1 MKTVII
7 YDAIEENA
15 ICYFS
20 FVKSVTKIVADMYF
34 KVTLRNGKY
43 FIFDSSLYRY
53 EIVSGKKVKIVNEL

>member
-1 MKTVII
+1 MKTVIV

-34 KVTLRNGKY
+34 KVTLENGKY
-43 FIFDSSLYRY
+43 FIFDSRLYRY
-53 EIVSGKKVKIVNEL
+53 ETLTGKKVKIVNEI

>member
-1 MKTVII
+1 MKIVIV

-15 ICYFS
+15 ICYFTS
-20 FVKSVTKIVADMYF
+20 VKSVTKIVADMYF

-53 EIVSGKKVKIVNEL
+53 ETVTEKKVKIVNEL